1 MKIIK
6 DLIIYE
12 EKIQKSTFIAQLC
25 PVNTWQE
32 AKDFITQ
39 INQEHQNATH
49 NCWAYIVGN
58 KGEISHS
65 SDDGEPSGTAGKP
78 MLNVL
83 NKYQMTNIVA
93 VVTRYFGGI
102 KLGVRGLIDAYG
114 GVCDR
119 AIEQSQT
126 EELVFKKCI
135 SITTDY
141 DFYNILKHRIAI
153 PELRI
158 LNTEY
163 TDKVV
168 LIIEIH
174 EEKLNFLFPILN
186 EMQIRKKLD
195 YQII

>member
-39 INQEHQNATH
+39 INQENQNATH

-78 MLNVL
+78 ILNAL

-102 KLGVRGLIDAYG
+102 KLGIRGLIDAYG

-186 EMQIRKKLD
+186 EMQIRKKLE

>member
-6 DLIIYE
+6 ELIIYE
-12 EKIQKSTFIAQLC
+12 EKIQKSTFIAQLS

-32 AKDFITQ
+32 AKEFVAQ
-39 INQEHQNATH
+39 INQDHKNATH

-58 KGEISHS
+58 NGNISHS

-78 MLNVL
+78 MLNAL
-83 NKYQMTNIVA
+83 NKHQLTNVVA
-93 VVTRYFGGI
+93 VVTRYFGGV

-119 AIEQSQT
+119 AIEQSHT
-126 EELVFKKCI
+126 EELLFKKQL

-141 DFYNILKHRIAI
+141 DFYNILKHRITM
-153 PELRI
+153 PELEF

-163 TDKVV
+163 TDKVNVKVEV
-168 LIIEIH
+168 L
-174 EEKLNFLFPILN
+174 EEKLTVLDNILK
-186 EMQIRKKLD
+186 EMQNNRKLE
-195 YQII
+195 YHLL